1 LIERGNTGNGRAGG
15 FLKVWLWWEH
25 WYLWRHHVRPLTP
38 TSAFMIE
45 VRRHRGST
53 VALAGGIEVRPG
65 DRIIELHLANHTVSG
80 DATRRAWSP
89 FQALAQTSADLA
101 LVGRLVDK
109 GSLGPVRALHAVS
122 LIAPAL
128 GRVGFEVR
136 PLPAT
141 WHTRLLRFY
150 MVGLL
155 AVYHPRGWQGARR
168 ARDRAWPAEAWMG
181 VHRRDPADD
190 GL

>member
-1 LIERGNTGNGRAGG
+1 M
-15 FLKVWLWWEH
+15 LKVWLWWEH
-25 WYLWRHHVRPLTP
+25 WYLWRHHVRSLTR

-45 VRRHRGST
+45 VRRYQGKPVT
-53 VALAGGIEVRPG
+53 LADGTHVRRG
-65 DRIIELHLANHTVSG
+65 DRIVELHLANHRVSG
-80 DATRRAWSP
+80 DATNRDWSP
-89 FQALAQTSADLA
+89 FQTLAQTSADLA
-101 LVGRLVDK
+101 LIARLVHR

-128 GRVGFEVR
+128 GRVGFTVT

-155 AVYHPRGWQGARR
+155 AVYHPRGWLAARR
-168 ARDRAWPAEAWMG
+168 ARDRAWPAEAWASVDDVG
-181 VHRRDPADD
+181 RWTDSPSSSLSRRS
-190 GL
+190 